1 MSGLR
6 RTFEFLNL
14 RTVMNH
20 KHVLLQCLAALT
32 LFAGPA
38 QAQPDPR
45 IRDVI
50 VQGYGKDVADAAQNA
65 AQNALTQVVGSFID
79 AEKFLAKRIEIQDG
93 VRKETRDIR
102 TDVREYSQGV
112 IKSFEVVEVKQE
124 ALTVVTAR
132 VAVRID
138 DSRVLVKR
146 VTEGSAEISPG
157 LFAQMKTE
165 ERQSGDQAKMLHQRI
180 FRPLIDREHLRIRI
194 DNIRPL
200 TQSGFDRTHPVMA
213 ALSRME
219 FSRRHSPTSIVS
231 LKATVSFDDAFLAE
245 MAETLNELS
254 SQNQRVSV
262 IHRDRN
268 RHSWLIALNREIRR
282 RERSDQQD
290 PNRLWIALA
299 EPNERVNFVTLNHSF
314 INLVPSNHTP
324 EDLAGDRDNR
334 SALGLDFVVYTVS
347 SANLAQN
354 LQALFGVDGRPLFAL
369 ARALNRGTL
378 TVELKDRDAR
388 VIKTM
393 PISANDTTN
402 HHIMIPELGFNLGNT
417 PNTPWNLVY
426 ADLGTRELVIT
437 PQRSFYVF
445 FAVDDDALRNTA
457 SITARLEK

>member
-1 MSGLR
+1 
-6 RTFEFLNL
+6 
-14 RTVMNH
+14 MNH

-32 LFAGPA
+32 LFAGLA
-38 QAQPDPR
+38 QAQPDRP

-79 AEKFLAKRIEIQDG
+79 AEKFLAKRTEIQDG

-102 TDVREYSQGV
+102 TNVREYSQGV
-112 IKSFEVVEVKQE
+112 IKSFEVVDVKQE
-124 ALTVVTAR
+124 GLTVVTAR

-138 DSRVLVKR
+138 DFRVLVKR

-165 ERQSGDQAKMLHQRI
+165 ERQSGDHAKILHQKI
-180 FRPLIDREHLRIRI
+180 LRPLIDREHLRIRI
-194 DNIRPL
+194 DNVRPL

-213 ALSRME
+213 ALSQLE

-231 LKATVSFDDAFLAE
+231 LKTTISFDEQFLADI
-245 MAETLNELS
+245 AKTLSELAT
-254 SQNQRVSV
+254 QNKRVSV
-262 IHRDRN
+262 IHRDRYQS
-268 RHSWLIALNREIRR
+268 SWLFALNREIQRR
-282 RERSDQQD
+282 DGPDRQD
-290 PNRLWIALA
+290 PNDLRIAVA
-299 EPNERVNFVTLNHSF
+299 EPNERVNFVTLNQNV
-314 INLVPSNHTP
+314 INLVPANHTP
-324 EDLAGDRDNR
+324 EDLAGDRNSR
-334 SALGLDFVVYTVS
+334 STLGLDFTVYTVS

-393 PISANDTTN
+393 ALSANDRTN

-417 PNTPWNLVY
+417 SNTPWNLAY
-426 ADLGTRELVIT
+426 ANFGTRELVIT

-445 FAVDDDALRNTA
+445 FAVDDDVLRNTA